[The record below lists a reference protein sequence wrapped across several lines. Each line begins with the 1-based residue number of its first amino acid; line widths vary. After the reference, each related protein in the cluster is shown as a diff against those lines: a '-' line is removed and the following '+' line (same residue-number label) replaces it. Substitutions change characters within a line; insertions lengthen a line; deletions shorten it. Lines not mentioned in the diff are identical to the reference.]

1 MIEAAEKVIRYTQ
14 GMSGLQA
21 FRSNEMVVD
30 AVIHNVQIVGEAAR
44 HVPDEIQARYPGVD

>member
-1 MIEAAEKVIRYTQ
+1 
-14 GMSGLQA
+14 
-21 FRSNEMVVD
+21 MVVD